1 MDPTVAPPAWAEG
14 VLRLVLS
21 SRDRDTVSGDLL
33 EAYRDSVRPARGGG
47 AADRWYVAQVMGF
60 VWRRH
65 WLLAIGLGLAT
76 VARTG
81 LDWLSPPSDFHT
93 RATMSTLIGV
103 GTFACAGLWAAWR
116 SRSIASAALAGLVT
130 AIMAATVSIV
140 GALVLLAIWHDDR
153 TLSAIAGSGG
163 LAEVFTLPLV
173 LAIPG
178 VVLGTIGGIVGRTAT
193 GGSAQRRLRG

>member
-1 MDPTVAPPAWAEG
+1 MNATVAPPAWAEA

-33 EAYRDSVRPARGGG
+33 EAYRDSVRPARGPA

-65 WLLAIGLGLAT
+65 WLLAIALGLAT
-76 VARTG
+76 VTRTG
-81 LDWLSPPSDFHT
+81 LDWVSPPADFHA
-93 RATMSTLIGV
+93 RATISTLV
-103 GTFACAGLWAAWR
+103 GASTFGCAGLWAAWR

-130 AIMAATVSIV
+130 AVMAAAVSIV
-140 GALVLLAIWHDDR
+140 GALVLLAVWHDDR

-163 LAEVFTLPLV
+163 LAEVVTLPMVLV
-173 LAIPG
+173 IPG
-178 VVLGTIGGIVGRTAT
+178 VVLGTIGGVVGRAARVTVT
-193 GGSAQRRLRG
+193 VIRN